1 MMLPV
6 GEDAADGGQNRARLG
21 FPQSEH
27 EAADARVRAVAEQL
41 GHLPPRGQRTI
52 QVLQNVPDGYVDVGA
67 VADPQSV
74 DRHPVE
80 AVVS

>member
-6 GEDAADGGQNRARLG
+6 GEDAAGGRQNRARLG

-27 EAADARVRAVAEQL
+27 EAADARVRAAAEQL
-41 GHLPPRGQRTI
+41 GHFHPCGQRAI
-52 QVLQNVPDGYVDVGA
+52 QVLHDVPDGYVDVGA
-67 VADPQSV
+67 VANPQNV

-80 AVVS
+80 TVVS